1 MESTGGTLPD
11 RQSRHLAT
19 LLSGKQ
25 KYALFRTWPG
35 RASRLADQF
44 LRHRQVARVAGT
56 NGDMFLN
63 RMLKERQDIF
73 VLGELLLFL
82 GAWGLC
88 VAAAVEDSH
97 VRHNGNADN
106 NVAANVDLSAPN

>member
-1 MESTGGTLPD
+1 MRVRPRSSVSTPSAGCPFVGTIG
-11 RQSRHLAT
+11 A
-19 LLSGKQ
+19 
-25 KYALFRTWPG
+25 
-35 RASRLADQF
+35 
-44 LRHRQVARVAGT
+44 
-56 NGDMFLN
+56 MFLN
-63 RMLKERQDIF
+63 RMLKDRQDIF

-106 NVAANVDLSAPN
+106 NVAANVDFSAPN